1 MKKFTTDTLIYYY
14 DKTIP
19 NVGTVE
25 QGEIFLVDTVDA
37 YGNQISSE
45 QVLRTQIDRAF
56 LSGCTGP
63 IGVQGA
69 MPGDTLC
76 VEILD
81 ITFDEYGVMPISPNM
96 GSLGHLDR
104 VPDHHTKMVRVKD
117 DYCYFSD
124 DIVFPVRPMI
134 GNIGVA
140 SENEGDLRTS
150 WPGDHGSNM
159 DCTEITIGSKV
170 YFPVAKE
177 GAGLAMG
184 DMHASMGDG
193 ELCQTGVETP
203 GHVKAR
209 AFVYKESIKRPMV
222 ETNDNIYTLASAKTL
237 DEAIP
242 VAVEDMVDFIMKKK
256 NLSFSDA
263 YRLVSATCDIQICQI
278 VNPRK
283 TVRCRAPKAI
293 LGIHSIFD

>member
-1 MKKFTTDTLIYYY
+1 MKHFTTDTLIYNY
-14 DKTIP
+14 DKNIP
-19 NVGTVE
+19 NVDYVK
-25 QGEIFLVDTVDA
+25 QGEVFLVDTVDA
-37 YGNQISSE
+37 YGNQITSE
-45 QVLRTQIDRAF
+45 KVLRTQIDRAYF
-56 LSGCTGP
+56 SGCTGP
-63 IGVQGA
+63 IGVEGA
-69 MPGDTLC
+69 EPGDTLC

-81 ITFDEYGVMPISPNM
+81 ITFDDYGVMPMSPNM

-104 VPDHHTKMVRVKD
+104 VPGHDTKMIHVKD

-140 SENEGDLRTS
+140 SENEGNLRTS
-150 WPGDHGSNM
+150 WPGNHGSNM
-159 DCTEITIGSKV
+159 DCTHITIGSKV
-170 YFPVAKE
+170 YLPVAKE

-209 AFVYKESIKRPMV
+209 AFVYKKSIKRPMV
-222 ETNDNIYTLASAKTL
+222 ETVNDIFTLASAEDL
-237 DEAIP
+237 NDAIP
-242 VAVEDMVDFIMKKK
+242 LAVEDMVDFIMEKK
-256 NLSFSDA
+256 NLNFPDA
-263 YRLVSATCDIQICQI
+263 YRLLSATCDIQICQI

-293 LGIHSIFD
+293 LGIHNIFD

>member
-1 MKKFTTDTLIYYY
+1 MKHFSTDTLIYHY
-14 DKTIP
+14 DKNIP
-19 NVGTVE
+19 NVDTVE
-25 QGEIFLVDTVDA
+25 EGEIFTVDTVDA
-37 YGNQISSE
+37 YGNQITSE
-45 QVLRTQIDRAF
+45 EILRTQIDRQY

-63 IGVQGA
+63 IGIKGA

-81 ITFDEYGVMPISPNM
+81 ITFDDFGVMPISPGM

-104 VPDHHTKMVRVKD
+104 IPDHETKLIYVKN
-117 DYCYFSD
+117 DYCYFSK

-150 WPGDHGSNM
+150 WPGDHGSNI

-170 YFPVAKE
+170 YLPVAKE

-184 DMHASMGDG
+184 DLHAAMGDG
-193 ELCQTGVETP
+193 ELSQTGVEAP

-222 ETNDNIYTLASAKTL
+222 ETVDNIYTLASAKTL

-242 VAVEDMVDFIMKKK
+242 LAVEDMVDFLMKKK
-256 NLSFSDA
+256 NLNFQDA
-263 YRLVSATCDIQICQI
+263 YRLLSVTCDIQICQI

-293 LGIHSIFD
+293 LGIHTIFD

>member
-1 MKKFTTDTLIYYY
+1 MKHFTTDTLIYHY
-14 DKTIP
+14 DKNIP
-19 NVGTVE
+19 NIDTVK
-25 QGEIFLVDTVDA
+25 QGEVFLVDTVDA
-37 YGNQISSE
+37 YGNQITSE
-45 QVLRTQIDRAF
+45 KVLRTQINRAYF
-56 LSGCTGP
+56 SGCTGP
-63 IGVQGA
+63 IGVEGA

-81 ITFDEYGVMPISPNM
+81 ITFDEYGVMPMSPNM
-96 GSLGHLDR
+96 GSLGHVDR
-104 VPDHHTKMVRVKD
+104 VPGHDTKMIRVKD
-117 DYCYFSD
+117 DYCHFSD

-150 WPGDHGSNM
+150 WPGNHGSNM
-159 DCTEITIGSKV
+159 DCTHITIGSKV
-170 YFPVAKE
+170 YLPVAKE

-209 AFVYKESIKRPMV
+209 AFVYKKSIKRPMV
-222 ETNDNIYTLASAKTL
+222 ETVNDIFTLASAESL
-237 DEAIP
+237 DDAIP
-242 VAVEDMVDFIMKKK
+242 RAVEDMVDLIMEKK
-256 NLSFSDA
+256 NLNFQDA
-263 YRLVSATCDIQICQI
+263 YRLLSATCDIQICQI